1 MKRIFRIWLPLL
13 LSGIFISCI
22 DDKYDLDNIDM
33 TIGTSGDLKVPTS
46 STGEIILKNI
56 MDLKEDGIVQIIDG
70 GYHIEKVGSAD
81 IPEININDVKIKSP
95 DFNKITC
102 DITLNKEDLDDPTEQ
117 KRKSLAPQNNKD
129 SGVEIGGVKI
139 PSRVFRYT
147 IEDLDKTST
156 KLESTS
162 DPISSDVVALKE
174 VKFKDDTT
182 LEIDIMTKLAN
193 NSEFFKLVH
202 LDDLFI
208 TYPKGL
214 HIEDVQCEHWSIND
228 DEEDKID
235 DENRVYGEEYLH
247 KHPAVKKDNENGI
260 LDLTN
265 GGNVEIGEEK
275 PGIYR
280 SIRVKIKFDK
290 ASFYENDELKFDE
303 KNQIVLQG
311 AFKVGGTFRVETE
324 DLKLLEK
331 IYKDENERRE
341 IIARLVGKF
350 TEGGINSIIPDM
362 ISFTGE
368 AGFDSE
374 EIEITGAMA
383 TVQRKVDNINPIE
396 LNDLPDFL
404 NDPDVV
410 LDLENPIIYVN
421 INNPLPAAAE
431 TEITLK
437 SLYDTDTEVVEKK
450 TGKIT
455 IPANKQTIYCLCMPG
470 RFQSDMKHPK
480 EYYVDEDEEKGLV
493 AEIKPI
499 EIADLNLL
507 LEKIPQKIE
516 VDVATI
522 TMDVENGY
530 LPIPSTY
537 KVNVDYKIYTP
548 LEYGNDFTLVYQGTE
563 DGLSEDLADINT
575 LDTKEVRI
583 EAKAVTN
590 FPMDLTLSVDALDK
604 NNVSMI
610 DKIVKVVYD
619 NDDKKKSILINAHN
633 GKDFSVQP
641 ISLTIK
647 PVKGHI
653 ISEMLQKLDKFHYRA
668 VAEAVGEG
676 KLMENVSIKLTDINI
691 TLKGGIS
698 YDAN

>member
-102 DITLNKEDLDDPTEQ
+102 DITLNKEDLDVPTEQ
-117 KRKSLAPQNNKD
+117 RRKSLAPQNNKD
-129 SGVEIGGVKI
+129 SGVEIGGVII

-247 KHPAVKKDNENGI
+247 KHPAVKIDNENGI

-265 GGNVEIGEEK
+265 GGNVEIGEER

-341 IIARLVGKF
+341 IIAKLVGKF

-368 AGFDSE
+368 ARFDSE

-404 NDPDVV
+404 NDPEVV

-450 TGKIT
+450 TGKII

-470 RFQSDMKHPK
+470 RFKSDMKHPK

-507 LEKIPQKIE
+507 LKKIPQKIE

-530 LPIPSTY
+530 LPIPSSY

-548 LEYGNDFTLVYQGTE
+548 LEYGNEFTLVYQGTE

-583 EAKAVTN
+583 DAKAVTN
-590 FPMDLTLSVDALDK
+590 FPMDLTLSVDALDR
-604 NNVSMI
+604 NNVSMKG
-610 DKIVKVVYD
+610 KIIEV
-619 NDDKKKSILINAHN
+619 DDIKINAHN

-647 PVKGHI
+647 PVKGHT
-653 ISEMLQKLDKFHYRA
+653 ISEMLQRLDKFHYRA
-668 VAEAVGEG
+668 VAEAKGEG